1 MPNDETRT
9 TNALDSPTSPQ
20 TLLAAFREGSVEAGG
35 ELLRRFE
42 AWLKLLARLEIDT
55 QYRGK
60 FDESDV
66 VQQVL
71 LEAVR
76 DLPKFR
82 GRTEAEFTAWLRRIL
97 AHVLAHEFR
106 RYRGT
111 QKRDIRQE
119 VSLDQTLQES
129 SERLGQMLAASISSP
144 SQRAVRGEEKLLLA
158 DVLARLPADYR
169 EVIILRNLEDLSH
182 EEVAQRM
189 GRNVGAVRMLWV
201 RALARLREEVQRIAP
216 QSDLAS

>member
-1 MPNDETRT
+1 MANDEIRM
-9 TNALDSPTSPQ
+9 TNALDSLTSPQ
-20 TLLAAFREGSVEAGG
+20 TLLAAFRAGRVEAGG

-82 GRTEAEFTAWLRRIL
+82 GLTEAEFTAWLRRIL

-119 VSLDQTLQES
+119 VSLDQTLQRS

-144 SQRAVRGEEKLLLA
+144 SQQAVRGEQELLLA
-158 DVLARLPADYR
+158 DVLDRLPADYR

-182 EEVAQRM
+182 EEVARRM

-201 RALARLREEVQRIAP
+201 RALARLREEVQRLAP

>member
-1 MPNDETRT
+1 MANDEIRT
-9 TNALDSPTSPQ
+9 TNALDSLTSPQ
-20 TLLAAFREGSVEAGG
+20 TLLAAFRAGRVEAGG

-82 GRTEAEFTAWLRRIL
+82 GLTEAEFTAWLRRIL

-119 VSLDQTLQES
+119 VSLDQTLQRS

-144 SQRAVRGEEKLLLA
+144 SQQAVRGEQELLLA
-158 DVLARLPADYR
+158 DVLDRLPADYR
-169 EVIILRNLEDLSH
+169 EVIILRNLEELSH
-182 EEVAQRM
+182 EEVARRM

-201 RALARLREEVQRIAP
+201 RALARLREEVQRLAP